1 MKKGIL
7 ILLLTMMALIM
18 SSVSFAEEGYDLTDE
33 VVIVPGQ
40 IVTSPSAIA
49 VTPYNGYETID
60 NDYET
65 ESFMED
71 GESILY
77 EFDKLQELTE
87 VTIQYD
93 YNSTEFA
100 QYAFSYRV
108 NGQWHDLES
117 ASALEGP
124 NFIRFDVEN
133 AGQPLECDA
142 LRLIVF
148 TNGSAPLIVRE
159 VEMYVV
165 EDDQDEDN
173 GPQTML
179 MSTEY
184 ANVNLGQALEIFV
197 ALEDVKSI
205 GASDFSFEYDSTK
218 LELVNVSGVNDH
230 AVVYEGTSGSA
241 VRVLVVSNNKDAFI
255 TGDED
260 VVKLT
265 FNTIGEG
272 NTSVALINAKIAN
285 LDTEYEIAQ
294 SLLGSI
300 DLYIGQSVANDVND
314 DGQINLV
321 DIALTAWFNGFAASS
336 VPDAFSPDQNLD
348 GMIDDTDLV
357 SVLNMYL
364 K

>member
-1 MKKGIL
+1 MKKGLIL
-7 ILLLTMMALIM
+7 IVFIMTVFMM

-40 IVTSPSAIA
+40 IVTSPSAIV

-60 NDYET
+60 NAYET

-71 GESILY
+71 GDSILY
-77 EFDKLQELTE
+77 TFDETQGLTD

-93 YNSTEFA
+93 YNSSAFA
-100 QYAFSYRV
+100 QYVFSYRID
-108 NGQWHDLES
+108 GQWHDLAG

-124 NFIRFDVEN
+124 NFISFDVRN
-133 AGQPLECDA
+133 GQDPLKCDA
-142 LRLIVF
+142 VRLIVF
-148 TNGSAPLIVRE
+148 VDGTSPLIVRE
-159 VEMYVV
+159 VQMYVE

-184 ANVNLGQALEIFV
+184 SNVNLGTELEIFV
-197 ALEDVKSI
+197 ALEDVSNI
-205 GASDFSFEYDSTK
+205 GASDFSFEYDDSK
-218 LELVNVSGVNDH
+218 LELVSVSGVNDH
-230 AVVYEGTSGSA
+230 TVVYEGTSGSA
-241 VRVLVVSNNKDAFI
+241 VRVLVVSDNKEAFI

-272 NTSVALINAKIAN
+272 DTSVNLTGAKIAN
-285 LDTEYEIAQ
+285 LDTEFQIAQ
-294 SLLGSI
+294 SLLGGLDI
-300 DLYIGQSVANDVND
+300 YIGQSVANDVNA

-321 DIALTAWFNGFAASS
+321 DLALTAWFNGATASD
-336 VPDAFSPDQNLD
+336 VPENFSPDQNLD
-348 GMIDDTDLV
+348 GLIDDTDLV

-364 K
+364 R